1 MWCETFLRDSVILSH
16 SWVDAFITM
25 LVAEQATPT
34 SRYPVPKHIYLPITD
49 YDNSSENDKVEG

>member
-1 MWCETFLRDSVILSH
+1 MILSH